1 MLTDSFARSNTSFLC
16 KSFVILL
23 FWFNIRLFPCPSLFF
38 VFLRFQGIS
47 FLTQLRDLAS
57 TPVAWNL
64 KVCVCVCV
72 HAYTHICVCVS
83 VNMSVCISPPPLR
96 SQSELEFNP
105 AARNLGMGWL
115 RLVGSLKSWVSLA
128 EYSLFVCVCSV
139 RVCM

>member
-1 MLTDSFARSNTSFLC
+1 MLTDSFARSNISFLC

-23 FWFNIRLFPCPSLFF
+23 FWLNIGLFPCPSL

-64 KVCVCVCV
+64 KVCVCVRTCI
-72 HAYTHICVCVS
+72 HTHMCVCECE
-83 VNMSVCISPPPLR
+83 NERVCISPPPPR
-96 SQSELEFNP
+96 SQSELESNP

-115 RLVGSLKSWVSLA
+115 RLVGSLKSWVSFA
-128 EYSLFVCVCSV
+128 EYSLFY
-139 RVCM
+139 RALLQKRPII